1 MYHARERVTVKGW
14 IVAVLD
20 EGSEEGG
27 GRTGTTSAR
36 MDDPKTKG
44 ATLDN

>member
-1 MYHARERVTVKGW
+1 MYHARERVTLKGW

-20 EGSEEGG
+20 EGSEGG
-27 GRTGTTSAR
+27 GTSTTSAR